1 MFERPRT
8 DSRRMIDVI
17 GLQSLGGRA
26 AYTIYS
32 ILEITG
38 LCILQYLQR
47 NDSVSWCTIFGTEI
61 QFLQNLYSICRQSVL
76 QVGA

>member
-8 DSRRMIDVI
+8 DSRRMTSQKSDVI
-17 GLQSLGGRA
+17 GLRSTAELR
-26 AYTIYS
+26 
-32 ILEITG
+32 ILFIASWKLLQ

-47 NDSVSWCTIFGTEI
+47 NDSVSWYGNSVFFKI
-61 QFLQNLYSICRQSVL
+61 YSICRQSVL